1 MWIKRICVALIFVL
15 AMNCVLVPANADEV
29 GMSYAVISARE
40 QIVPF
45 ATESLSITIPAKT
58 NALARFSYNLA
69 ADEAVTIKASYTPF
83 SASIDVGL
91 VTSDGRYYYYSATN
105 GSINKTIQVS
115 ESGAYTLL
123 IRNNSNYEVQ
133 VSGYVNY

>member
-1 MWIKRICVALIFVL
+1 MWIKKTCVVLIFALLLNCVA
-15 AMNCVLVPANADEV
+15 VPASANEV
-29 GMSYAVISARE
+29 GASYAVISAEE

-45 ATESLSITIPAKT
+45 ATESLSLTIPANT
-58 NALARFSYNLA
+58 NAKARFSYSLA

-83 SASIDVGL
+83 SANIDVGL
-91 VTSDGRYYYYSATN
+91 VMSDGRYYYFSATD
-105 GSINKTIQVS
+105 GSINKTIQVN
-115 ESGAYTLL
+115 ESGEYTLL